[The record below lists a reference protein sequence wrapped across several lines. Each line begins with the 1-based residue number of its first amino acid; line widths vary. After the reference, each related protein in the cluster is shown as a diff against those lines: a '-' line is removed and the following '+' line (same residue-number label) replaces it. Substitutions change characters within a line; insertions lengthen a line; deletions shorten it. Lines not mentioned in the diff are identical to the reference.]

1 MKILV
6 AFRETSHIDLAH
18 GNVIRTLRGGGG
30 GEGSAAGTFVCERS
44 IGC

>member
-30 GEGSAAGTFVCERS
+30 VKGVLLGRLSVNGR
-44 IGC
+44 

>member
-30 GEGSAAGTFVCERS
+30 GRMMKGVLLGCLFVNGR
-44 IGC
+44 